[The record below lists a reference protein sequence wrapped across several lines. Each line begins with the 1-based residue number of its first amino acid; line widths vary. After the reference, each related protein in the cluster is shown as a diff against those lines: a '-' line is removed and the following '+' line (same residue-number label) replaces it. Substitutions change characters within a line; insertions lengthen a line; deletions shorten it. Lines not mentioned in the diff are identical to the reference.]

1 MNISAMWATESP
13 RRLVDHRRN
22 SLPNVNEI
30 LDLLEQMY
38 GPQQSVG
45 PTDPFEMI
53 VYLNCGYP
61 ASDAS
66 CLKGFDAL
74 KREAGLS
81 PREILAV
88 AKSKL
93 VKLLRL
99 GGIVPELRADRL
111 KEIARK
117 VKAEFGGDLKA
128 VLKGRLQE
136 EKQQKGRGIRGA
148 KKVLQQFPVIG
159 EPSAEKIL
167 LFSKLAP
174 VAAVPSANVEAPA
187 RLWFGKAGR
196 NYASDYRAAREILNS
211 GLAQTLEARQRAY
224 LLLKKHGQLTCK
236 RSHPKCEIC
245 PLTAQCAYIQ
255 LQAADRNIV

>member
-1 MNISAMWATESP
+1 LAIRAAKN
-13 RRLVDHRRN
+13 RRHLIDDGRN
-22 SLPNVNEI
+22 LLPNVNEI
-30 LDLLEQMY
+30 LDALEKMY
-38 GPQQSVG
+38 GPQDAAG

-61 ASDAS
+61 ASDAACS
-66 CLKGFDAL
+66 KGFDAL
-74 KREAGLS
+74 KREVGLS
-81 PREILAV
+81 PREILA
-88 AKSKL
+88 APKSKL

-128 VLKGRLQE
+128 VLKGGVQSGK
-136 EKQQKGRGIRGA
+136 KQTDKGIRGA

-174 VAAVPSANVEAPA
+174 VAAVPSAFVEVPA
-187 RLWFGKAGR
+187 RLWFGKAGK
-196 NYASDYRAAREILNS
+196 NYAADYRAARGILS
-211 GLAQTLEARQRAY
+211 TGLAETFEARQRAY
-224 LLLKKHGQLTCK
+224 LLLKKHGQQTCK

-245 PLTAQCAYIQ
+245 PLTGQCAYIQ